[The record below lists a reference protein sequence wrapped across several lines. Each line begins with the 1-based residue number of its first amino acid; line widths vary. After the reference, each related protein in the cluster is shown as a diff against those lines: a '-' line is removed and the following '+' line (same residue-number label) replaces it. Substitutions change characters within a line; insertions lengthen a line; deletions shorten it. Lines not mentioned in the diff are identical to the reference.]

1 MNKVIA
7 TVLLGGSIFLSNLV
21 LAEELIVYQKQIS
34 IKKYDLGE
42 KGDSVGDLL
51 TRTGNLFFKLDG
63 PAVGKFYHNSRVTH
77 TDKDAEPNFDWRQ
90 LTIEFNLPEGEI
102 LTMDYV
108 KVESGKAAEK
118 GFTAR
123 GVILGG
129 TGIYSG
135 IRGSY
140 DLSYT
145 ADEDTKVTF
154 HIKK

>member
-1 MNKVIA
+1 MNKVIMA
-7 TVLLGGSIFLSNLV
+7 VLLGGSLLLSNFV
-21 LAEELIVYQKQIS
+21 FAEDLTVYQKQTA
-34 IKKYDLGE
+34 IKKIDLGE
-42 KGDSVGDLL
+42 KGGSVADLV

-63 PAVGKFYHNSRVTH
+63 PAVGKYYTNALTTH
-77 TDKDAEPNFDWRQ
+77 TDKSVDWRQ
-90 LTIEFNLPEGEI
+90 FTVEFNLPEGEI

-108 KVESGKAAEK
+108 KVDSGKAAAK

-140 DLSYT
+140 DKSFES
-145 ADEDTKVTF
+145 DEVSKVIF
-154 HIKK
+154 HILK